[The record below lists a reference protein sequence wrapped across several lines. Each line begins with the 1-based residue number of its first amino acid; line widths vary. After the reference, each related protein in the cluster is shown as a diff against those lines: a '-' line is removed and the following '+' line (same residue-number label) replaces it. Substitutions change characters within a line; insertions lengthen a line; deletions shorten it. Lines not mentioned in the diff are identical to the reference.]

1 MALHTSEHI
10 WSMEDDEFIRCVIS
24 ISTLLNWSKSLYL
37 VISLVRINKPSV
49 LLFLLTLGVEVME
62 MGIKVPSFL
71 LAYIV
76 WSIRRD
82 FVSLLGTK
90 RNSLFGKPFL

>member
-49 LLFLLTLGVEVME
+49 LLFLLTLG
-62 MGIKVPSFL
+62 L
-71 LAYIV
+71 
-76 WSIRRD
+76 R
-82 FVSLLGTK
+82 
-90 RNSLFGKPFL
+90 